1 MIYANKDVYSGQ
13 WKGGKK
19 DGQGTYIFN
28 ETGMKYVGE
37 FKNGQLV
44 KGRWLQPNGSFF
56 DGCFD
61 NNKPKGHG
69 KWQFKNG
76 NVVEGDYT
84 QIRRADVDDENQ
96 IKLTWKTT
104 SDITAQV

>member
-19 DGQGTYIFN
+19 DGQGTYVFN

-44 KGRWLQPNGSFF
+44 KGRWL
-56 DGCFD
+56 
-61 NNKPKGHG
+61 
-69 KWQFKNG
+69 
-76 NVVEGDYT
+76 
-84 QIRRADVDDENQ
+84 
-96 IKLTWKTT
+96 
-104 SDITAQV
+104 

>member
-1 MIYANKDVYSGQ
+1 MIYTNKDVYSGQ
-13 WKGGKK
+13 WRSGKK
-19 DGQGTYIFN
+19 DGTGTYIFN

-44 KGRWLQPNGSFF
+44 KGQWLQPNGSYF
-56 DGCFD
+56 DGSFD

-69 KWQFKNG
+69 KWLFKNG

-84 QIRRADVDDENQ
+84 QIRRADVEAENE
-96 IKLTWKTT
+96 IKLTWSTT
-104 SDITAQV
+104 SDITAAL